1 LPQALRCRAFLPGVL
16 FLDFE
21 RGKSHYFSMRLKG
34 RRPPV
39 LAVFSLLLFFSQA
52 SAADKILDRALQSGA
67 TAYNAVVKIL
77 FSAIDPECF
86 PIPLRS
92 VTSG

>member
-1 LPQALRCRAFLPGVL
+1 
-16 FLDFE
+16 
-21 RGKSHYFSMRLKG
+21 
-34 RRPPV
+34 